1 MPMVTLSFKNLL
13 VIMRRRMSKQ
23 KRDNPFDGPAID
35 INSSEFFD
43 MVSKVMINK
52 HNDPKEDFDLSHG

>member
-1 MPMVTLSFKNLL
+1 
-13 VIMRRRMSKQ
+13 MSKQ

-52 HNDPKEDFDLSHG
+52 HNDPEEDFNLSDG

>member
-1 MPMVTLSFKNLL
+1 MIKN
-13 VIMRRRMSKQ
+13 RRRMSKP

-52 HNDPKEDFDLSHG
+52 HNDPEEDFDLSDG